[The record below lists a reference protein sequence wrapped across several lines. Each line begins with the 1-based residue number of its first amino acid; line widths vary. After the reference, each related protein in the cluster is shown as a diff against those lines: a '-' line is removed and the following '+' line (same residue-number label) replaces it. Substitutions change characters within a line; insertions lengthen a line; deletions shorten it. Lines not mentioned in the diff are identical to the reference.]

1 MKKYI
6 PLIIAFAGIQFGSQ
20 AKAQLPTIDAAHI
33 LTSEVNWLTNFA
45 EWAKNEANQVT
56 QITNQVTQI
65 QQMYTNLLRLGDP
78 ATLLGMLG
86 LNGLTNNIATI
97 LDSYQQLQQS
107 AEGIQALA
115 RYGIPNVTFNGLP
128 TNLDPDYFRNAALVG
143 NISEQFTA
151 RSAANDATR
160 QRLNAQMKQTL
171 EQVDSATDQATVD
184 RLSAK
189 LQVLAAQK
197 NSLDNAD
204 QAAAAASTI
213 ATNEQIVSKEAAA
226 RAAALQIDAQF
237 QNDMRTASQGSFSA
251 YRGFEP
257 IKQN

>member
-1 MKKYI
+1 MKKYLL
-6 PLIIAFAGIQFGSQ
+6 LIILCCAQYSP
-20 AKAQLPTIDAAHI
+20 KAHAVVEVNDAVHI
-33 LTSEVNWLTNFA
+33 LTDEVNWITNFA
-45 EWAKNEANQVT
+45 EWAKSEANQVT
-56 QITNQVTQI
+56 QITNQITQI

-115 RYGIPNVTFNGLP
+115 RYGLPNVTFNGLP

-143 NISEQFTA
+143 NISEQFTE
-151 RSAANDATR
+151 RSAANEATR
-160 QRLNAQMKQTL
+160 RRLNAQMKQTL

-197 NSLDNAD
+197 NSLDSAD

-226 RAAALQIDAQF
+226 RAAAMQIDAQF
-237 QNDMRTASQGSFSA
+237 ENDMRTASQGTFTP
-251 YRGFEP
+251 YKGFEP
-257 IKQN
+257 IQTK